1 MATTPQVLLERYEVG
16 RLLGSGG
23 MAEVYEGRDR
33 LLARQVAIKVPLPQY
48 AHDPAFQQRFRRE
61 AQAAASLSNPGIVAV
76 YDTGMQNGTPFI
88 VMEFV
93 GGRTLK
99 ETILAEGPLHPDR
112 AAEIAADVCS
122 ALAAAHA
129 RGLVHRD
136 VKPPNVMLTHSGRV
150 KLMDLGIARA
160 DAAESAT
167 QTGAH
172 TAMIGTALYL
182 SPEQAQGQPVDPRSD
197 LYSLGCCL
205 YEMLT
210 GSVPFRGATPV
221 AILYRH
227 VREDPAPPR
236 LLNPDV
242 PPALEAVC
250 LKALAK
256 RPEDRYQT
264 AVELRG
270 DLQRARA
277 GGRVQAGPAGAP
289 PATAAMATTVL
300 PPLAGY
306 PAAGADP
313 TAMYP
318 GTVTPGRA
326 SRHAAPSPPRRRRR
340 WLVWVLVPLAVVAL
354 TVGVAFLASKLVG
367 EPPPAAAPITIP
379 VQTTQPPPSTTLIA
393 TSTSQGLTTVTV
405 PPTTAPTTEPAT
417 TLSPLVQVP
426 DVIGRRPQQARH
438 ILEEAGL
445 RAQERQVAVNDP
457 QQEGRVVFQQP
468 PAGTTVRRGRVVT
481 IFVGFRLGGG

>member
-1 MATTPQVLLERYEVG
+1 MTTTPYVLLERYEVG
-16 RLLGSGG
+16 PLLGSGG
-23 MAEVYEGRDR
+23 MAQVYEGRDR
-33 LLARQVAIKVPLPQY
+33 LLARRVAIKVPLPQY

-76 YDTGMQNGTPFI
+76 YDTGMQDGTPFI

-93 GGRTLK
+93 EGRTLK
-99 ETILAEGPLHPDR
+99 EAILAEGPLHPDR

-136 VKPPNVMLTHSGRV
+136 VKPPNVMLTPSGRV

-160 DAAESAT
+160 DAAETAT
-167 QTGAH
+167 QTAAQ
-172 TAMIGTALYL
+172 TTMLGTALYL
-182 SPEQAQGQPVDPRSD
+182 SPEQAQGLPVDPRSD

-210 GSVPFRGATPV
+210 GTVPFRGATPV

-236 LLNPDV
+236 RLNPDV

-264 AVELRG
+264 AVEMRE

-277 GGRVQAGPAGAP
+277 GGRVAAGPSA
-289 PATAAMATTVL
+289 ATAAMATVVL
-300 PPLAGY
+300 PPLAGH
-306 PAAGADP
+306 PGAATAP
-313 TAMYP
+313 TQALG
-318 GTVTPGRA
+318 GTVVPDRA
-326 SRHAAPSPPRRRRR
+326 SRHAPPPPRRRR
-340 WLVWVLVPLAVVAL
+340 WLAWVLVPLAVAAL
-354 TVGVAFLASKLVG
+354 TAGAAFVASKLVD
-367 EPPPAAAPITIP
+367 PPRQAAAPSTIP
-379 VQTTQPPPSTTLIA
+379 VQTTKPPPPTTLLSTSTTE
-393 TSTSQGLTTVTV
+393 GLPTTA
-405 PPTTAPTTEPAT
+405 PPTTAPPTTQEPT
-417 TLSPLVQVP
+417 TTQPRLVQVP
-426 DVIGRRPQQARH
+426 DVVGRRPQQARR

-445 RAQERQVAVNDP
+445 QVQERRVLVTDP
-457 QQEGRVVFQQP
+457 GQEGRVVFQQP
-468 PAGTTVRRGRVVT
+468 PAGATVRPGRQVT
-481 IFVGFRLGGG
+481 IVIGFRFGGD

>member
-1 MATTPQVLLERYEVG
+1 MTTTPQVLLERYEVG

-61 AQAAASLSNPGIVAV
+61 AQAAASLSNPGVVAV

-99 ETILAEGPLHPDR
+99 ETILAEGPLAPDR
-112 AAEIAADVCS
+112 AAQIAADVCS

-172 TAMIGTALYL
+172 TTMIGTALYL

-236 LLNPDV
+236 LLNPQV

-264 AVELRG
+264 AVEMRD
-270 DLQRARA
+270 DLLRARA
-277 GGRVQAGPAGAP
+277 GGPVQAGA

-300 PPLAGY
+300 PPLAG
-306 PAAGADP
+306 ADP
-313 TAMYP
+313 TAVY
-318 GTVTPGRA
+318 GRTVTADRS
-326 SRHAAPSPPRRRRR
+326 SRHAAAPPRRRHR
-340 WLVWVLVPLAVVAL
+340 WLVWVLVPLGVVAL
-354 TVGVAFLASKLVG
+354 TVGAALLASKLVG

-379 VQTTQPPPSTTLIA
+379 VQTTQPQAPTTLIA
-393 TSTSQGLTTVTV
+393 TSTSEGLTTVTT
-405 PPTTAPTTEPAT
+405 PPTTAPTTTEPT
-417 TLSPLVQVP
+417 TTVPQQVQVP
-426 DVIGRRPQQARH
+426 NVIGRRPPQARH

-445 RAQERQVAVNDP
+445 QVQERRVLVNDQ
-457 QQEGRVVFQQP
+457 QQEGRVVLQQP

>member
-1 MATTPQVLLERYEVG
+1 MTTTPQVLLERYEVG

-33 LLARQVAIKVPLPQY
+33 LLDRQVAIKVPLPQY

-61 AQAAASLSNPGIVAV
+61 AQAAASLSNAGVVAV
-76 YDTGMQNGTPFI
+76 YDTGMQDGTPFI

-112 AAEIAADVCS
+112 AAAIAADVCS
-122 ALAAAHA
+122 ALSAAHA

-136 VKPPNVMLTHSGRV
+136 VKPPNVMLTPSGRV

-210 GSVPFRGATPV
+210 GTVPFRGATPV

-242 PPALEAVC
+242 PAALEAVC

-264 AVELRG
+264 AVEMRE
-270 DLQRARA
+270 DLERARA
-277 GGRVQAGPAGAP
+277 GGRVQAGRAAA

-300 PPLAGY
+300 PPLAGQPGY
-306 PAAGADP
+306 G
-313 TAMYP
+313 
-318 GTVTPGRA
+318 GTVTAGRA
-326 SRHAAPSPPRRRRR
+326 SRHAAPALPRRRR

-354 TVGVAFLASKLVG
+354 TAGAALLASKLVG
-367 EPPPAAAPITIP
+367 TPPPPAAAPVTIP
-379 VQTTQPPPSTTLIA
+379 VQTTQPQPPTTLIA
-393 TSTSQGLTTVTV
+393 TSTSEGLTTVTTV
-405 PPTTAPTTEPAT
+405 PPTTAPPSTEPSS
-417 TLSPLVQVP
+417 TLPQQVQVP
-426 DVIGRRPQQARH
+426 DVVGRRPQQAVRT
-438 ILEEAGL
+438 LEEAGL
-445 RAQERQVAVNDP
+445 QVQQRQVLVNDE
-457 QQEGRVVFQQP
+457 QQENRVVFQQP

-481 IFVGFRLGGG
+481 IFVGVRLGGG

>member
-1 MATTPQVLLERYEVG
+1 MASQVLLERYEVG

-61 AQAAASLSNPGIVAV
+61 AQAAASLSNPGVVAV

-99 ETILAEGPLHPDR
+99 ETILAEGPLAPDR
-112 AAEIAADVCS
+112 AAQIAADVCS

-160 DAAESAT
+160 DTAESAT

-172 TAMIGTALYL
+172 TTMIGTALYL

-210 GSVPFRGATPV
+210 GTVPFTGATPV

-236 LLNPDV
+236 LLNPEV

-264 AVELRG
+264 AVEMRE
-270 DLQRARA
+270 DLLRARA
-277 GGRVQAGPAGAP
+277 GGRVQAGA

-300 PPLAGY
+300 PPLAG
-306 PAAGADP
+306 ADP
-313 TAMYP
+313 TALY
-318 GTVTPGRA
+318 GRTVTADRV
-326 SRHAAPSPPRRRRR
+326 SRHAAAPPLRRHR
-340 WLVWVLVPLAVVAL
+340 WLVWVLVPLGVVAL
-354 TVGVAFLASKLVG
+354 TVGAALLASKLVG

-379 VQTTQPPPSTTLIA
+379 VQTTQPQAPTTLIA
-393 TSTSQGLTTVTV
+393 TSTSEGLTTATV
-405 PPTTAPTTEPAT
+405 PPTTAPPTTEPTT
-417 TLSPLVQVP
+417 TLSQLVQVP
-426 DVIGRRPQQARH
+426 NVVGRRPQQARH

-445 RAQERQVAVNDP
+445 RVQERQVVTPDP
-457 QQEGRVVFQQP
+457 RQENRVVFQQP
-468 PAGTTVRRGRVVT
+468 PAGATVRRGRVVT
-481 IFVGFRLGGG
+481 IFVGVRLGGG

>member
-1 MATTPQVLLERYEVG
+1 MASQVLLERYEVG

-61 AQAAASLSNPGIVAV
+61 AQAAASLSNPGVVAV

-99 ETILAEGPLHPDR
+99 ETILAEGPLAPDR
-112 AAEIAADVCS
+112 AAQIAADVCS

-160 DAAESAT
+160 DATESAT
-167 QTGAH
+167 QTGTHA
-172 TAMIGTALYL
+172 TMIGTALYL

-236 LLNPDV
+236 LLNPEV

-264 AVELRG
+264 AVEMRE
-270 DLQRARA
+270 DLLHARA
-277 GGRVQAGPAGAP
+277 GGRVQAGAP
-289 PATAAMATTVL
+289 TTAAMATTVL
-300 PPLAGY
+300 PPLAG
-306 PAAGADP
+306 ADP
-313 TAMYP
+313 TELYGGA
-318 GTVTPGRA
+318 VTADRA
-326 SRHAAPSPPRRRRR
+326 SRHAAAPPRRGHR
-340 WLVWVLVPLAVVAL
+340 WLLWVLVPLGVVAL
-354 TVGVAFLASKLVG
+354 TVGAALLASKLVG
-367 EPPPAAAPITIP
+367 EPPPAAAPLTIP
-379 VQTTQPPPSTTLIA
+379 VQTTQPQPPTTLIA
-393 TSTSQGLTTVTV
+393 TSTSEGLTTATV
-405 PPTTAPTTEPAT
+405 PPTTAPPTTEPTT
-417 TLSPLVQVP
+417 TLSQQVQVP
-426 DVIGRRPQQARH
+426 NVIGRRPPQARH
-438 ILEEAGL
+438 ILEQAGL
-445 RAQERQVAVNDP
+445 QVQERRVVVPDP
-457 QQEGRVVFQQP
+457 RQEGRVVFQQP

-481 IFVGFRLGGG
+481 IFVGVRLGGG

>member
-1 MATTPQVLLERYEVG
+1 
-16 RLLGSGG
+16 
-23 MAEVYEGRDR
+23 
-33 LLARQVAIKVPLPQY
+33 
-48 AHDPAFQQRFRRE
+48 
-61 AQAAASLSNPGIVAV
+61 
-76 YDTGMQNGTPFI
+76 
-88 VMEFV
+88 MEFV

-112 AAEIAADVCS
+112 AAEIAGDVCS
-122 ALAAAHA
+122 ALSAAHA

-160 DAAESAT
+160 DAAESVT

-210 GSVPFRGATPV
+210 GTVPFRGATPV

-242 PPALEAVC
+242 PQALEAVC

-264 AVELRG
+264 AVEMRE
-270 DLQRARA
+270 DLERARA
-277 GGRVQAGPAGAP
+277 GGRVQAGRAAA

-300 PPLAGY
+300 PPLAGH
-306 PAAGADP
+306 PPAGAEP
-313 TAMYP
+313 TALHGP
-318 GTVTPGRA
+318 SVTPGRA
-326 SRHAAPSPPRRRRR
+326 GRHAPAPPRRRR
-340 WLVWVLVPLAVVAL
+340 WLVWVLVPLAVVVLTAGAAL
-354 TVGVAFLASKLVG
+354 RASKLVG

-379 VQTTQPPPSTTLIA
+379 VQTTQPQAPTTLIA
-393 TSTSQGLTTVTV
+393 TSTSEGLTTVTV
-405 PPTTAPTTEPAT
+405 PTTAPTTEPST
-417 TLSPLVQVP
+417 TQSQLVQVP
-426 DVIGRRPQQARH
+426 NVIGKRPPQAAR
-438 ILEEAGL
+438 ILKEAGL
-445 RAQERQVAVNDP
+445 RAQERRVVVSDP

-468 PAGTTVRRGRVVT
+468 PAGTTVRRGQVVT
-481 IFVGFRLGGG
+481 IFVGARLGGG

>member
-1 MATTPQVLLERYEVG
+1 LAVTSQVLLERYEVG

-61 AQAAASLSNPGIVAV
+61 AQAAASLSNPGVVAV

-93 GGRTLK
+93 AGRTLK
-99 ETILAEGPLHPDR
+99 ETILAERPLAPDR
-112 AAEIAADVCS
+112 AAQIAAEVCS

-172 TAMIGTALYL
+172 TTMIGTALYL

-236 LLNPDV
+236 LLNPEV

-250 LKALAK
+250 LRALAK

-264 AVELRG
+264 AVEMRD
-270 DLQRARA
+270 DLLRARA
-277 GGRVQAGPAGAP
+277 GGRVQAGAPAI
-289 PATAAMATTVL
+289 AAMATTVL
-300 PPLAGY
+300 PPLAG
-306 PAAGADP
+306 ADP
-313 TAMYP
+313 TAVY
-318 GTVTPGRA
+318 GRTVTADRA
-326 SRHAAPSPPRRRRR
+326 SRHAAAPPRRRHR
-340 WLVWVLVPLAVVAL
+340 WLVWVLVPLGVVAL
-354 TVGVAFLASKLVG
+354 TVGAALLASKLVG
-367 EPPPAAAPITIP
+367 EPPPAAAPVTIP
-379 VQTTQPPPSTTLIA
+379 VQTTQPQPPTTLIA
-393 TSTSQGLTTVTV
+393 TSTSEGLTTVTT
-405 PPTTAPTTEPAT
+405 PPTTAPPTTTEPTT
-417 TLSPLVQVP
+417 TLSQQVQVP
-426 DVIGRRPQQARH
+426 DVVGRRPPQARH

-445 RAQERQVAVNDP
+445 QVQERRVVVSDP
-457 QQEGRVVFQQP
+457 RQEGRVVLQQP

-481 IFVGFRLGGG
+481 IFVGVRLGGG

>member
-264 AVELRG
+264 AVEMRG

-277 GGRVQAGPAGAP
+277 GGRVQAGRAGAP

-313 TAMYP
+313 TAMYR

-326 SRHAAPSPPRRRRR
+326 SRHAAPPPPRRRRR

-354 TVGVAFLASKLVG
+354 TVGVAFLASKLVSA
-367 EPPPAAAPITIP
+367 PPPAAAPITIP
-379 VQTTQPPPSTTLIA
+379 VQTTQPQAPTTLIA
-393 TSTSQGLTTVTV
+393 TSTSEGLTTVTA
-405 PPTTAPTTEPAT
+405 PPTTPPPTEPST

-426 DVIGRRPQQARH
+426 DVIGRRPQQARRL
-438 ILEEAGL
+438 LEEAGL
-445 RAQERQVAVNDP
+445 RVQERRVAVNDP
-457 QQEGRVVFQQP
+457 AQEDRVVFQQP

>member
-1 MATTPQVLLERYEVG
+1 LAVTSQVLLERYEVG

-61 AQAAASLSNPGIVAV
+61 AQAAASLSNPGVVAV

-99 ETILAEGPLHPDR
+99 ETILAEGPLAPDR
-112 AAEIAADVCS
+112 AAQIAADVCS

-136 VKPPNVMLTHSGRV
+136 VKPPNVMLTYSGRV

-172 TAMIGTALYL
+172 TTMIGTALYL

-210 GSVPFRGATPV
+210 GSVPFREATPV
-221 AILYRH
+221 AVLYRH

-236 LLNPDV
+236 LLNPEV

-264 AVELRG
+264 AVEMRE
-270 DLQRARA
+270 DLLRARA
-277 GGRVQAGPAGAP
+277 GGRVQAGA

-300 PPLAGY
+300 PPLAG
-306 PAAGADP
+306 ADP
-313 TAMYP
+313 TAMY
-318 GTVTPGRA
+318 GRTVTADRA
-326 SRHAAPSPPRRRRR
+326 SRHAAAPPRRRHR
-340 WLVWVLVPLAVVAL
+340 WLVWVLVPLGVVAL
-354 TVGVAFLASKLVG
+354 TVGAALLASKLVG

-379 VQTTQPPPSTTLIA
+379 VQTTQPQAPTTLIA
-393 TSTSQGLTTVTV
+393 TSTSEGLTTVTL
-405 PPTTAPTTEPAT
+405 PPTTAPPTTTEPTT
-417 TLSPLVQVP
+417 TLSQQVQVP
-426 DVIGRRPQQARH
+426 DVVGRRPQQARH

-445 RAQERQVAVNDP
+445 QVQERRVVVNDQ
-457 QQEGRVVFQQP
+457 QQEDRVVFQQP
-468 PAGTTVRRGRVVT
+468 PAGTIVRRGRVVT
-481 IFVGFRLGGG
+481 IFVGVRFGGG

>member
-1 MATTPQVLLERYEVG
+1 LAVTSQVLLERYEVG

-61 AQAAASLSNPGIVAV
+61 AQAAASLSNPGVVAV

-93 GGRTLK
+93 GGHTLK
-99 ETILAEGPLHPDR
+99 ETLLAEGPLAPER
-112 AAEIAADVCS
+112 AAQIAAEVCS

-136 VKPPNVMLTHSGRV
+136 VKPPNVMLTPSGRV

-160 DAAESAT
+160 DTAESAT

-264 AVELRG
+264 AVELRE
-270 DLQRARA
+270 DLLRARA
-277 GGRVQAGPAGAP
+277 GGRVQAGAAGAP

-300 PPLAGY
+300 PPLAG
-306 PAAGADP
+306 ADP
-313 TAMYP
+313 TAVY
-318 GTVTPGRA
+318 GRTVTADRA
-326 SRHAAPSPPRRRRR
+326 ARHAAAAPPRRQHR
-340 WLVWVLVPLAVVAL
+340 WLVWVLVPLGVVAL
-354 TVGVAFLASKLVG
+354 TVGAALLASKLVG
-367 EPPPAAAPITIP
+367 EPPPAAAPVTIP
-379 VQTTQPPPSTTLIA
+379 VQTTEPQAPTTLIA
-393 TSTSQGLTTVTV
+393 TSTSEGLTTVTT
-405 PPTTAPTTEPAT
+405 PPTTAPPTTAEPST

-426 DVIGRRPQQARH
+426 DVVGRRPQQARH

-445 RAQERQVAVNDP
+445 RVQERRVVAPDP
-457 QQEGRVVFQQP
+457 QQEGRVVIQQP
-468 PAGTTVRRGRVVT
+468 PAGATVRRGRVVT

>member
-1 MATTPQVLLERYEVG
+1 MATTPYVLLERYEVG

-33 LLARQVAIKVPLPQY
+33 LLDRQVAIKVPLPQY

-61 AQAAASLSNPGIVAV
+61 AQAAASLSNAGVVAV
-76 YDTGMQNGTPFI
+76 YDTGMQDGTPFI

-112 AAEIAADVCS
+112 AAAIAADVCA
-122 ALAAAHA
+122 ALSAAHA

-136 VKPPNVMLTHSGRV
+136 VKPPNVMLTPSGRV

-160 DAAESAT
+160 DTAESAT

-210 GSVPFRGATPV
+210 GTVPFRGATPV

-242 PPALEAVC
+242 PAALEAVC

-264 AVELRG
+264 AVEMRE
-270 DLQRARA
+270 DLERARA
-277 GGRVQAGPAGAP
+277 GGRVQAGRAAT

-300 PPLAGY
+300 PPLAGHPGY
-306 PAAGADP
+306 G
-313 TAMYP
+313 
-318 GTVTPGRA
+318 GTVTPDRA
-326 SRHAAPSPPRRRRR
+326 SRHAAPALPRQRR

-354 TVGVAFLASKLVG
+354 TAGAALLASKLVG
-367 EPPPAAAPITIP
+367 TPPPAAAPITIP
-379 VQTTQPPPSTTLIA
+379 VQTTKPLPSTTLIA
-393 TSTSQGLTTVTV
+393 TSTSEGLTTVTV
-405 PPTTAPTTEPAT
+405 PTTAPTTTEPAT
-417 TLSPLVQVP
+417 TQSQQVQVP
-426 DVIGRRPQQARH
+426 DVVGRRPQQARH
-438 ILEEAGL
+438 ILEQAGL
-445 RAQERQVAVNDP
+445 RVQERRVLVNDP
-457 QQEGRVVFQQP
+457 QQENRVVFQQP
-468 PAGTTVRRGRVVT
+468 PAGTTVRRGQVVT
-481 IFVGFRLGGG
+481 IFVGVRLGGG

>member
-1 MATTPQVLLERYEVG
+1 LAVASQVLLERYEVG

-61 AQAAASLSNPGIVAV
+61 AQAAASLSNPGVVAV

-99 ETILAEGPLHPDR
+99 ETILAEGPLAPDR
-112 AAEIAADVCS
+112 AAQIAADVCS

-160 DAAESAT
+160 DTAESAT

-172 TAMIGTALYL
+172 TTMIGTALYL

-236 LLNPDV
+236 LLNPEV

-264 AVELRG
+264 AVEMRD
-270 DLQRARA
+270 DLLRARA
-277 GGRVQAGPAGAP
+277 GGQVQAGA

-300 PPLAGY
+300 PPLAG
-306 PAAGADP
+306 ADP
-313 TAMYP
+313 TALY
-318 GTVTPGRA
+318 GRTVTADRA
-326 SRHAAPSPPRRRRR
+326 SRHAAAPPRRRHR
-340 WLVWVLVPLAVVAL
+340 WLVWVLVPLGVVAL
-354 TVGVAFLASKLVG
+354 TVGAALLASKLVG
-367 EPPPAAAPITIP
+367 APPPAAAPITIP
-379 VQTTQPPPSTTLIA
+379 VQTTRPQAPTTLIA
-393 TSTSQGLTTVTV
+393 TSTSEGLTTVTT
-405 PPTTAPTTEPAT
+405 PPTTAPSTTTEPST
-417 TLSPLVQVP
+417 TLSQQVQVP

-445 RAQERQVAVNDP
+445 RVQERRVVVND
-457 QQEGRVVFQQP
+457 QQQDGRVVFQQP

-481 IFVGFRLGGG
+481 IFVGFRVGGG

>member
-33 LLARQVAIKVPLPQY
+33 LLDRQVAIKVPLPQY

-61 AQAAASLSNPGIVAV
+61 AQAAASLSNPGVVAV
-76 YDTGMQNGTPFI
+76 YDTGMQDGTPFI

-99 ETILAEGPLHPDR
+99 ETIVAEGPLHPNR

-160 DAAESAT
+160 DAAESVT

-172 TAMIGTALYL
+172 AAMVGTALYL

-210 GSVPFRGATPV
+210 GTVPFRGATPV
-221 AILYRH
+221 AVLYRH

-242 PPALEAVC
+242 PAALEAVC

-264 AVELRG
+264 AVEMRE
-270 DLQRARA
+270 DLERART
-277 GGRVQAGPAGAP
+277 GGRVQAGRAAG

-313 TAMYP
+313 TALYG

-326 SRHAAPSPPRRRRR
+326 TRHGAPAPLRQRG
-340 WLVWVLVPLAVVAL
+340 WLVWVL
-354 TVGVAFLASKLVG
+354 
-367 EPPPAAAPITIP
+367 PPPAAPVTRAGQTAQPQAP
-379 VQTTQPPPSTTLIA
+379 TTLLATSTSERLATVTAPTTTAPPTTEPSTTL
-393 TSTSQGLTTVTV
+393 SQ
-405 PPTTAPTTEPAT
+405 
-417 TLSPLVQVP
+417 LVQVP
-426 DVIGRRPQQARH
+426 DVIGKRPPQARH
-438 ILEEAGL
+438 ILEQAGL
-445 RAQERQVAVNDP
+445 QVQERRVAVNDP

-481 IFVGFRLGGG
+481 IYVGFRLGGG

>member
-1 MATTPQVLLERYEVG
+1 MTTTPQVLLERYEVG

-33 LLARQVAIKVPLPQY
+33 LLDRQVAIKVPLPQY

-61 AQAAASLSNPGIVAV
+61 AQAAASLSNPGVVAV
-76 YDTGMQNGTPFI
+76 YDTGMHGGTPFI

-112 AAEIAADVCS
+112 AAAIAADVCS

-136 VKPPNVMLTHSGRV
+136 VKPPNVMLTPTGRV

-160 DAAESAT
+160 DTAESAT

-210 GSVPFRGATPV
+210 GTVPFRGATPV

-242 PPALEAVC
+242 PPDLEAVC

-264 AVELRG
+264 AVAMRE
-270 DLQRARA
+270 DLERARA
-277 GGRVQAGPAGAP
+277 GARVQAGRAA

-300 PPLAGY
+300 PPLGG
-306 PAAGADP
+306 P
-313 TAMYP
+313 
-318 GTVTPGRA
+318 VTPGRA
-326 SRHAAPSPPRRRRR
+326 GRHAAPAPPQRRR
-340 WLVWVLVPLAVVAL
+340 WLLWVLVPLAVVGLTAGAAL
-354 TVGVAFLASKLVG
+354 LASKLVAT
-367 EPPPAAAPITIP
+367 PPPAAAPVTIP
-379 VQTTQPPPSTTLIA
+379 VQTTQPQPSTTLIA
-393 TSTSQGLTTVTV
+393 TSTSEGLTTVTTE
-405 PPTTAPTTEPAT
+405 PPTTATTQPST
-417 TLSPLVQVP
+417 TVSEHVQVP
-426 DVIGRRPQQARH
+426 DVVGRRPQGAAR
-438 ILEEAGL
+438 ILVEAGL
-445 RAQERQVAVNDP
+445 RVQERRVLVEDQ
-457 QQEGRVVFQQP
+457 QQENRVVFQQP
-468 PAGTTVRRGRVVT
+468 PAGTTVRRGQVVT
-481 IFVGFRLGGG
+481 IFVGVRLGGG

>member
-1 MATTPQVLLERYEVG
+1 MTTTPQVLLERYEVG

-33 LLARQVAIKVPLPQY
+33 LLDRQVAIKVPLPQY

-61 AQAAASLSNPGIVAV
+61 AQAAASLSNAGVVAV
-76 YDTGMQNGTPFI
+76 YDTGMQDGTPFI

-99 ETILAEGPLHPDR
+99 ETILMGGPLHPDR
-112 AAEIAADVCS
+112 AAEVAAEVCS

-160 DAAESAT
+160 DAAESVT

-172 TAMIGTALYL
+172 TAMVGTALYL

-210 GSVPFRGATPV
+210 GTVPFRGATPV
-221 AILYRH
+221 AVLYRH

-242 PPALEAVC
+242 PAALEAVC

-264 AVELRG
+264 AVEMRE
-270 DLQRARA
+270 DLERARA
-277 GGRVQAGPAGAP
+277 GGRVQAGPAAA

-300 PPLAGY
+300 PPLA
-306 PAAGADP
+306 DP
-313 TAMYP
+313 TAMYG
-318 GTVTPGRA
+318 GTVTAGRA
-326 SRHAAPSPPRRRRR
+326 SRHAAPAPPRWRR
-340 WLVWVLVPLAVVAL
+340 WMVWVAVPLAVVAL
-354 TVGVAFLASKLVG
+354 TAGAALLASKLVG
-367 EPPPAAAPITIP
+367 APPPAAAPITIP
-379 VQTTQPPPSTTLIA
+379 VQTTQPQASTTLIA
-393 TSTSQGLTTVTV
+393 TSTSEGLTTVTV
-405 PPTTAPTTEPAT
+405 PTTAPPTTEPAT
-417 TLSPLVQVP
+417 TLSQLVQVP

-438 ILEEAGL
+438 ILEQAGL
-445 RAQERQVAVNDP
+445 RVQQRQVLVNDP
-457 QQEGRVVFQQP
+457 QQEGRVVLQQP
-468 PAGTTVRRGRVVT
+468 PAGSTVRRGRVVT

>member
-1 MATTPQVLLERYEVG
+1 VTSQVLLERYEVG

-61 AQAAASLSNPGIVAV
+61 AQAAASLSNPGVVAV

-93 GGRTLK
+93 GGHTLK
-99 ETILAEGPLHPDR
+99 ETILAEGPLAPER
-112 AAEIAADVCS
+112 AAQIAAEVCS

-136 VKPPNVMLTHSGRV
+136 VKPPNVMLTPSGRV

-160 DAAESAT
+160 DTAESAT

-264 AVELRG
+264 AVELRE
-270 DLQRARA
+270 DLLR
-277 GGRVQAGPAGAP
+277 GRVQAGAAGAP

-300 PPLAGY
+300 PPLAG
-306 PAAGADP
+306 ADP
-313 TAMYP
+313 TAVY
-318 GTVTPGRA
+318 GRTVTADRA
-326 SRHAAPSPPRRRRR
+326 ARHAAAPPRPRRRHR
-340 WLVWVLVPLAVVAL
+340 WLIWVLVPLGVVAL
-354 TVGVAFLASKLVG
+354 TVGAALLASKLVG
-367 EPPPAAAPITIP
+367 EPPPAAAPVTIP
-379 VQTTQPPPSTTLIA
+379 VQTTQQQAPTTLIA
-393 TSTSQGLTTVTV
+393 TSTSKGLTTVTV
-405 PPTTAPTTEPAT
+405 PPTTAPPTTAEPST

-426 DVIGRRPQQARH
+426 DVVGRRPPQARH
-438 ILEEAGL
+438 ILEQAGL
-445 RAQERQVAVNDP
+445 RVQER
-457 QQEGRVVFQQP
+457 RVVAPDPRQEDRVVLQQP
-468 PAGTTVRRGRVVT
+468 PAGATVRRGRVVT

>member
-1 MATTPQVLLERYEVG
+1 MATTPHVLLERYEVG

-33 LLARQVAIKVPLPQY
+33 LLARRVAIKVPLPQY

-76 YDTGMQNGTPFI
+76 YDTGMQNGIPFI

-112 AAEIAADVCS
+112 AAGIAADVCS

-136 VKPPNVMLTHSGRV
+136 VKPPNVMLTDSGRV

-160 DAAESAT
+160 DAAESVT

-172 TAMIGTALYL
+172 TAMVGTALYL

-250 LKALAK
+250 LKAMAK

-264 AVELRG
+264 AVELRE

-277 GGRVQAGPAGAP
+277 GGRVQAGRAGAP

-306 PAAGADP
+306 PAGGADP
-313 TAMYP
+313 TAMYG

-326 SRHAAPSPPRRRRR
+326 SRHAAPAPPPRRR

-354 TVGVAFLASKLVG
+354 TVGAAFLASKLVG
-367 EPPPAAAPITIP
+367 EPPPPAAAPGTIP
-379 VQTTQPPPSTTLIA
+379 VQTTQPQAPTTLIA
-393 TSTSQGLTTVTV
+393 TSTSEGLTTVTV
-405 PPTTAPTTEPAT
+405 PPTTAPPTTEPST
-417 TLSPLVQVP
+417 TVSALVQVP
-426 DVIGRRPQQARH
+426 DVIGRRPPQARH
-438 ILEEAGL
+438 ILEQAGL
-445 RAQERQVAVNDP
+445 QVQERRVAVNDP
-457 QQEGRVVFQQP
+457 QQEDRVVLQQP
-468 PAGTTVRRGRVVT
+468 PAGATVRRGRVVT
-481 IFVGFRLGGG
+481 IFVGFRLGG

>member
-16 RLLGSGG
+16 RLLGAGG

-33 LLARQVAIKVPLPQY
+33 LLDRRVAIKVPLPQY

-61 AQAAASLSNPGIVAV
+61 AQAAASLSNPGVVAV
-76 YDTGMQNGTPFI
+76 YDTGMQDGTPFI

-136 VKPPNVMLTHSGRV
+136 VKPPNVMLTPSGRV

-182 SPEQAQGQPVDPRSD
+182 SPEQAQGQPVDARSD

-242 PPALEAVC
+242 PAALEAVC

-264 AVELRG
+264 AVEMG
-270 DLQRARA
+270 ADLQRARA
-277 GGRVQAGPAGAP
+277 GGRVRAGAADGA
-289 PATAAMATTVL
+289 ATAAMATTVL
-300 PPLAGY
+300 PPLAGS
-306 PAAGADP
+306 PQAGADP
-313 TAMYP
+313 TAVYGGP
-318 GTVTPGRA
+318 VTPGRA
-326 SRHAAPSPPRRRRR
+326 ARHAAPALPRRR
-340 WLVWVLVPLAVVAL
+340 WLAWVLVPLAVVAL
-354 TVGVAFLASKLVG
+354 TAGAALLASKLVG
-367 EPPPAAAPITIP
+367 EPPPAAAPVTIP
-379 VQTTQPPPSTTLIA
+379 VQTTQPPPSTTLIG
-393 TSTSQGLTTVTV
+393 TSTSKGLTTVTV
-405 PPTTAPTTEPAT
+405 PPTTAPPTTQPAT
-417 TLSPLVQVP
+417 TVSPQVQVP
-426 DVIGRRPQQARH
+426 NVIGRRPPGARR
-438 ILEEAGL
+438 ILEQAGL
-445 RAQERQVAVNDP
+445 QGQERRVAVPDP
-457 QQEGRVVFQQP
+457 RQENRVVFQQP
-468 PAGTTVRRGRVVT
+468 PAGATVQRGQVVT